1 MSHQFLLL
9 SAILVVAQTMQ
20 DVVVTVT
27 PRLSVV
33 IALHLVDMVLTVVNS
48 TQVVLVVMDQVA
60 P

>member
-1 MSHQFLLL
+1 
-9 SAILVVAQTMQ
+9 LVVLVVVQTTL

-33 IALHLVDMVLTVVNS
+33 IAQHLVDMVLTVANNML
-48 TQVVLVVMDQVA
+48 VVLVVTDQVA

>member
-1 MSHQFLLL
+1 
-9 SAILVVAQTMQ
+9 MQ

-27 PRLSVV
+27 HLLSVV

-48 TQVVLVVMDQVA
+48 TQVALVVMDQVA